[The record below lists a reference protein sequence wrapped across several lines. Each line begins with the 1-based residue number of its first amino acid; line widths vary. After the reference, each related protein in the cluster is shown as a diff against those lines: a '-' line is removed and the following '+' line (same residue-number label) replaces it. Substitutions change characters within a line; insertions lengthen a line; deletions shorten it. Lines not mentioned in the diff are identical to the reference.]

1 MTKGLSMTDK
11 ILKQLRDE
19 IIKCVYN
26 VDDLIT
32 EAEISKKYSVSK
44 TPAREALNYLCME
57 GLLDKIPHKG
67 YLVKGISLNDL
78 QNLFQFR
85 KIIESAAVDLAV
97 QYASPEEIERVEEL
111 TKCRLSE
118 DEPDAH
124 QKYNELNY
132 NFHVAV
138 AQLSRNPY
146 LASSLGNVLN
156 RLQRILTM
164 DFKLS
169 NANELLAVHTDLIDA
184 IKTRDMERA
193 RAITKEQFEEIERR
207 IYFREA
213 FKFEK

>member
-1 MTKGLSMTDK
+1 MTDK
-11 ILKQLRDE
+11 VLKQLRDE
-19 IIKCVYN
+19 IIRCVYN
-26 VDDLIT
+26 TDDLIT
-32 EAEISKKYSVSK
+32 EAEISQKYSVSK

-85 KIIESAAVDLAV
+85 KIIESAAVELAV
-97 QYASPEEIERVEEL
+97 RYASAEEIRCVEEL
-111 TKCRLSE
+111 TKYRLSE
-118 DEPDAH
+118 AEPNAH

-132 NFHVAV
+132 NFHCAV
-138 AQLSRNPY
+138 AQLSKNPY

-156 RLQRILTM
+156 RLQQVLTM

-169 NANELLAVHTDLIDA
+169 NANELLAVHTDLIEA

-207 IYFREA
+207 IYFRET
-213 FKFEK
+213 FNFVK